1 MVHQL
6 LFGLHRLMF
15 TRRTVKGNSYIGIDD
30 ALWMRSL
37 WMMMRQMF
45 EPLRPL
51 DKSRG
56 TRLAV
61 EGLHV
66 FVLLRK
72 MIKHRILLL
81 AHILG
86 AMGAHI
92 LTERILDVF
101 CRHNWT

>member
-1 MVHQL
+1 
-6 LFGLHRLMF
+6 
-15 TRRTVKGNSYIGIDD
+15 VKGNPYIRIDD
-30 ALWMRSL
+30 AFRVRSL
-37 WMMMRQMF
+37 WMVMRQMF

-66 FVLLRK
+66 FVLFRK
-72 MIKHRILLL
+72 MIKHCILLL
-81 AHILG
+81 AHIVG